1 MRFRLKAYRDND
13 GVVALHYDADD
24 LDEAIGKAER
34 DGYRIITASTLSSQ
48 SWQLFGVRFPLVLF
62 SQELLTLL
70 EAGLPLL
77 ESIEALARK
86 ESTSGSG
93 KVYNDIVKMLREGKS
108 LSLTLES
115 YPKAFPTLYVALVRA
130 SERTGDLPQALRRY
144 LAYRQDMDVI
154 RGKLTS
160 AAIYPALLAI
170 VGGLVVIFLL
180 TYVVPR
186 FSHMFEDIG
195 GSLPWMSRLL
205 MQWGQFLEANGGT
218 FAITVAMGVILS
230 GYVLSRK
237 ATQAWIAASIL
248 RIPVVGERAR
258 IYELSRFYRT
268 LGMLLEGGIHIM
280 KALEMTAGLL
290 GQENLKAGLRSVTR
304 EVGEGKSVSSAMQ
317 DHGLTTEVAYQML
330 AVGEQSGN
338 LGEMMERISRFY
350 DAETARWMEWFTRL
364 VEPILML
371 FIGLVIGGIVLLMYL
386 PIFELAGSMQ

>member
-24 LDEAIGKAER
+24 LGEAIGKAER
-34 DGYRIITASTLSSQ
+34 DGYRIITASALTSQ
-48 SWQLFGVRFPLVLF
+48 GWPLFGARFPLVLF

-93 KVYNDIVKMLREGKS
+93 KVYNDIVRMLREGKS

-195 GSLPWMSRLL
+195 GDLPWMSRLL

-218 FAITVAMGVILS
+218 FAMAVALGVILS

-237 ATQAWIAASIL
+237 ATQAWIAGSIL
-248 RIPVVGERAR
+248 RLPVVGERAR

-304 EVGEGKSVSSAMQ
+304 EIGEGKSVSSAMQ

-386 PIFELAGSMQ
+386 PIFELAGNMQ

>member
-1 MRFRLKAYRDND
+1 MRFKFKAYRDSD
-13 GVVALHYDADD
+13 GVVALHYDAED
-24 LDEAIGKAER
+24 LGEAVSKAER
-34 DGYRIITASTLSSQ
+34 DGYRIISADAVSSQ
-48 SWQLFGVRFPLVLF
+48 NWQLFGARFPLVLF
-62 SQELLTLL
+62 TQELLTLL

-86 ESTSGSG
+86 EKGASST
-93 KVYNDIVKMLREGKS
+93 VYNDVVRMLKEGKS
-108 LSLTLES
+108 LSLALES
-115 YPKAFPTLYVALVRA
+115 FPKAFPTLYIALVRA
-130 SERTGDLPQALRRY
+130 SERTGDLPQALQRY
-144 LAYRQDMDVI
+144 LSYRNDMDAI
-154 RGKLTS
+154 RGKMTS
-160 AAIYPALLAI
+160 AAIYPLLLAI

-195 GSLPWMSRLL
+195 GDLPLMSRLL

-218 FAITVAMGVILS
+218 FVMAVALGVILFAY
-230 GYVLSRK
+230 GLSRK
-237 ATQAWIAASIL
+237 KTQEWIASSIL
-248 RIPVVGERAR
+248 QLPVVGERAR

-280 KALEMTAGLL
+280 KALEMTSGLL
-290 GQENLKAGLRSVTR
+290 GQENLKAGLRDVTR
-304 EVGEGKSVSSAMQ
+304 EIGEGKSVSSAMQ

-364 VEPILML
+364 IEPILML